1 MANRRFFQ
9 FLYSKTPMLTALQ
22 GSVSISAAAAVSSSN
37 IAGATVTKT
46 GTGEYTITLADSYN
60 ALISAGFQIQAATAV
75 DLVPQMKS
83 QTVGSTNLIVVNL
96 NAGATPTNP
105 SAALILYIDLF
116 LRNSSV
122 AF

>member
-9 FLYSKTPMLTALQ
+9 FLYSKTPMLTAIQ
-22 GSVSISAAAAVSSSN
+22 GSVSIASDASVSASN
-37 IAGATVTKT
+37 ISGATVTKT
-46 GTGEYTITLADSYN
+46 GTGQYTITLADSYN
-60 ALISAGFQIQAATAV
+60 ALISAGLQIQAATAV
-75 DLVPQMKS
+75 DLVPQVKS

-105 SAALILYIDLF
+105 SAALVLYIDLF

-122 AF
+122 SF